1 MAIVPI
7 NIPDSTAE
15 TQTLETP
22 SLDGTVY
29 RLALRWNEHLE
40 SYVMDVETVDGT
52 VLLAGRPLTID
63 YDLLEGYRLTSLLI
77 PAGQLIALDT
87 GLKGEDCGKGDLG
100 GRVRLIYV
108 EAA

>member
-1 MAIVPI
+1 MAIIPI

-40 SYVMDVETVDGT
+40 SYVVDAATVDGT
-52 VLLAGRPLTID
+52 VILAGRPLTID
-63 YDLLEGYRLTSLLI
+63 YDLLEGYRLTAPLI
-77 PAGQLIALDT
+77 PDGQLIALDT
-87 GLKGEDCGKGDLG
+87 ELKGDDCKKGELG
-100 GRVRLIYV
+100 GRVKLIYV
-108 EAA
+108 EAE